1 MVHLFGIMYMQ
12 IPAGKHTM
20 ELVAVDWLKDIK
32 RIDHVARRPG
42 CAVQVGIKLSM
53 YIIFSRY

>member
-1 MVHLFGIMYMQ
+1 MYMQ

-20 ELVAVDWLKDIK
+20 ELVAVDWFKNTK

-42 CAVQVGIKLSM
+42 CAVQVGINLSM
-53 YIIFSRY
+53 YISFIMFSRY